1 MTMLSMTAYSFGDV
15 VLVQFPFTDQSSTK
29 QRPAIVISSERYN
42 TERPDLVI
50 LAVTSRMRET
60 LGYAEHLL
68 TDWSVAGLLKPSV
81 VKPLIATIEKSLVR
95 TVLGQLG
102 ARDLGSVECCIEE
115 VIGQDTSSRRPPR

>member
-1 MTMLSMTAYSFGDV
+1 MPSMTTYSFGDV

-42 TERPDLVI
+42 TERPDVVI

-81 VKPLIATIEKSLVR
+81 IKPLIATIDKSLVR
-95 TVLGQLG
+95 RVLGQLG
-102 ARDLGSVECCIEE
+102 SSDLGSVERCIEE
-115 VIGQDTSSRRPPR
+115 IVGRDPRSRRQPG

>member
-1 MTMLSMTAYSFGDV
+1 MPSMTAYSFGDV

-42 TERPDLVI
+42 SERPDLVI

-60 LGYAEHLL
+60 LGHAEHLL

-81 VKPLIATIEKSLVR
+81 IKPLIATIEKSLVR
-95 TVLGQLG
+95 RVLGQLG
-102 ARDLGSVECCIEE
+102 SCDLGSLECCIEE
-115 VIGQDTSSRRPPR
+115 IIGHDISSLTQPG